1 MVVKEGTIFQQ
12 ISKNKKFLDND
23 PKTIDNF
30 AFLGY
35 TNLKNREGWYDH
47 GDSTERILASRNFT
61 TQNTFARVHVCMRF
75 SGVNHFT
82 PVFVSKISIRTG
94 SIASCSLT

>member
-1 MVVKEGTIFQQ
+1 MGFSLILRAFFDFPNECQFIECQFFGKFRYHFFWMVVKEGTIFQP
-12 ISKNKKFLDND
+12 ISKNKKFLDNA

-47 GDSTERILASRNFT
+47 DDSTERI
-61 TQNTFARVHVCMRF
+61 
-75 SGVNHFT
+75 
-82 PVFVSKISIRTG
+82 PE
-94 SIASCSLT
+94 

>member
-12 ISKNKKFLDND
+12 ISKNKKFLDNA

-47 GDSTERILASRNFT
+47 DDSTERI
-61 TQNTFARVHVCMRF
+61 
-75 SGVNHFT
+75 
-82 PVFVSKISIRTG
+82 PE
-94 SIASCSLT
+94 